1 MEQPRKDI
9 APAASVARCAGDSLA
24 IDALGAPHVFKAASA
39 ETGNSFC
46 CMEARIPPGYG
57 VPPHTHT
64 REDEAFYVLAGEIT
78 FDSGDR
84 PAPLRLG
91 AGSFLFAPRGVAHSF
106 RNEGRVDAHILVL
119 CLPGAGMERMFI
131 EMDAAGRRNGE
142 APAMDEVIAIAA
154 RAGVVIAAHATR

>member
-24 IDALGAPHVFKAASA
+24 IDVLGAPHVFKAASA

-46 CMEARIPPGYG
+46 CTEARIPPGFG

-91 AGSFLFAPRGVAHSF
+91 AGSFFFAPRGVAHSF
-106 RNEGRVDAHILVL
+106 RNDGKVEARILVL
-119 CLPGAGMERMFI
+119 CLPAAGMERMFV
-131 EMDAAGRRNGE
+131 EMDAAGRRS
-142 APAMDEVIAIAA
+142 ARTPAMDEVVAIAA
-154 RAGVVIAAHATR
+154 RAGVVIAAHETR